1 MAPNIITLCIYTLF
15 IWLCTFA
22 GHLCDQCREG
32 AVLTNAA
39 ISPNLQKTHLKR
51 VPNARTMSD
60 CTIACCNHS
69 GCDLSWML
77 GRQCY
82 IVNCQHKESCEP
94 QKVDRMQSYLTF
106 VLRPSPRFIPFAL
119 YENIPPNREYSLL
132 TDQGD
137 QEEDMTN
144 FKDLSSLIK
153 NPSLEDLTDYTDDY
167 SGPQLDLLHI
177 NAKEGDKVRP
187 DLDYLGWFLPDLNK
201 NTTTVEIGR
210 RDDDGLEHPREE
222 SLSKGIV
229 NLISE
234 PPSEDSM
241 SITTE
246 VALTRP
252 MEITET
258 FGAELP
264 TLLPNSTS
272 EKHFSADVLG
282 KSETQATSQ
291 PVLEPQETT
300 EHMNSTVPTSPSIV
314 DNVLSTTGAN
324 NPVSELTVTTAG
336 NIEVTLPTHEV
347 QLNVFV
353 SPEAPAD
360 MPYHYE
366 WKLISQPT
374 DFLGELKMTNTRSPT
389 LSKLAAGLYRLRVSV
404 SRANMAGEGFVNI
417 TVKSAARINLPP
429 IAVVSPKTQEVL
441 APTSSAFIDASQ
453 STDDDKIVSYHWEQI
468 EGSSQE
474 MKTGRD
480 NPLLHLS
487 NLVPGNYT
495 FRLTVVDSDGVTNST
510 EAYVI
515 VNKVVDK
522 PPIANAGPN
531 QVITLPQNDI
541 SLNGNLSSD
550 DHQII
555 GYEWSLSPSSTGKLM
570 AMKDVRSPYLQA
582 TAMEAGEYTFQL
594 TVTDSSN
601 QQSTAQVTVT
611 VRPENNSPPV
621 AEAGPDKEIIF
632 PVKSTTLD
640 GSKSRDDHGIV
651 SYKWQN
657 VSGPSPVTIQ
667 DSDKPVAIVSNLHL
681 GAYRFRLTVK
691 DHQGLESSAVLS
703 ITVKEGKNS
712 PPKANA
718 GGSHVLVL
726 PNNSI
731 LLNGSKSD
739 DDQGIV
745 SYKWTRDGQSP
756 AAGDVMDS
764 SQNKPVLQL
773 INLVEGRYLFHLKV
787 TDAKGDSDVDT
798 ATVEVRP
805 DPQRENLVEL
815 ILEVS
820 VSQLS
825 EQQKDTLVRQL
836 AVLLSVLDSDVK
848 VQKIQAH
855 SDLSTAILFYVQ
867 NGHPAKIRK
876 SVDIAHTLKKQ
887 LLKEK
892 ADFLLYKV
900 LRVDSAVCLLKCSG
914 HGHCDPITKSCICY
928 PFWME
933 NWLRRYISGGESNCE
948 WSVLYIIVL
957 TFALVAFLMGL
968 TWACMCCYKS
978 RKRTKIRKKT
988 KYTILDNFDEQERMA
1003 LRPKYG
1009 IKHRS
1014 TEHNSSLMV
1023 SESEFDSD
1031 QDTIFSRDKVD
1042 QDNPKNISSGAL
1054 KNGAPFNFSSKCR

>member
-1 MAPNIITLCIYTLF
+1 MAPNVFTLCVYSLF
-15 IWLCTFA
+15 IWLCTIA

-32 AVLTNAA
+32 AVLSNAA
-39 ISPNLQKTHLKR
+39 ISPDLQKTHLKR
-51 VPNARTMSD
+51 VANARTMSD
-60 CTIACCNHS
+60 CIMACCNHS

-94 QKVDRMQSYLTF
+94 QKSDHMQSFLTF
-106 VLRPSPRFIPFAL
+106 VLRPSRFIPYAL
-119 YENIPPNREYSLL
+119 YENIPPNREYSL
-132 TDQGD
+132 TDQDD
-137 QEEDMTN
+137 QEEGMTS

-153 NPSLEDLTDYTDDY
+153 NPSLEDLSDYGDDY
-167 SGPQLDLLHI
+167 SNPQLDLLHL
-177 NAKEGDKVRP
+177 NTKEGDKIRP
-187 DLDYLGWFLPDLNK
+187 DLDYLSWILPELNK
-201 NTTTVEIGR
+201 NITSIEIGR
-210 RDDDGLEHPREE
+210 RDDDVIDPLRGE
-222 SLSKGIV
+222 SLTKE
-229 NLISE
+229 NMNHISE
-234 PPSEDSM
+234 TPPGKSSSNTSEIISTR
-241 SITTE
+241 SRETT
-246 VALTRP
+246 A
-252 MEITET
+252 T
-258 FGAELP
+258 FVEELP
-264 TLLPNSTS
+264 TLLPNSSLEKYLSS
-272 EKHFSADVLG
+272 EVLE
-282 KSETQATSQ
+282 KSPTFQT
-291 PVLEPQETT
+291 VLEPQENV
-300 EHMNSTVPTSPSIV
+300 ENMNSTVPTSPSIIN
-314 DNVLSTTGAN
+314 NVVSTSVAAN
-324 NPVSELTVTTAG
+324 TVNELKVTTAG

-360 MPYHYE
+360 MPYTYVWE
-366 WKLISQPT
+366 LISQPAE
-374 DFLGELKMTNTRSPT
+374 FQGELKMTNTRSPT
-389 LSKLAAGLYRLRVSV
+389 LSKLTAGLYRLRISV
-404 SRANMAGEGFVNI
+404 SQENVAGEGFVNI
-417 TVKSAARINLPP
+417 TVKPAVRINRPP
-429 IAVVSPKTQEVL
+429 TAVVSPRAQHVWL
-441 APTSSAFIDASQ
+441 PTTSAFIDASQ
-453 STDDDKIVSYHWEQI
+453 STDDDTIVAYHWEQT
-468 EGSSQE
+468 EGSLQE
-474 MKTGRD
+474 MKTGGD
-480 NPLLHLS
+480 NPILHLS

-495 FRLTVVDSDGVTNST
+495 FRITVADSDGATNST

-515 VNKVVDK
+515 VNKVVDH
-522 PPIANAGPN
+522 PPIAYAGPN
-531 QVITLPQNDI
+531 QLITLPQNHI

-555 GYEWSLSPSSTGKLM
+555 SYEWSLSPSSTGKVM
-570 AMKDVRSPYLQA
+570 AMKGVHSPYLQA
-582 TAMEAGEYTFQL
+582 TAMEAGEYNFQL

-601 QQSTAQVTVT
+601 QQSTAQVTVI
-611 VRPENNSPPV
+611 VGAESNSPPV
-621 AEAGPDKEIIF
+621 AETSPDEEIIF
-632 PVKSTTLD
+632 PVDFTTLD
-640 GSKSRDDHGIV
+640 GSRSRDDHGIV
-651 SYKWQN
+651 SYKWEN
-657 VSGPSPVTIQ
+657 ISGPSVVTIQ
-667 DSDKPVAIVSNLHL
+667 ESDKPVAVVSNLQIGTYH
-681 GAYRFRLTVK
+681 FRLTVK

-703 ITVKEGKNS
+703 VTVKEGRNN

-718 GGSHVLVL
+718 GGTHVLVL
-726 PNNSI
+726 PNSSI
-731 LLNGSKSD
+731 SLDGSKSV
-739 DDQGIV
+739 DDQGIA

-764 SQNKPVLQL
+764 SENKPVLQL
-773 INLVEGRYLFHLKV
+773 TNLVEGIYIFHLKV
-787 TDAKGDSDVDT
+787 TDGKGDTDIDT

-805 DPQRENLVEL
+805 DPRKGNLVEL
-815 ILEVS
+815 ILEVA
-820 VSQLS
+820 VRQLS

-836 AVLLSVLDSDVK
+836 AVLLNVLDSDVK
-848 VQKIQAH
+848 VQKVQAH
-855 SDLSTAILFYVQ
+855 SDLSTVILFYVQ
-867 NGHPAKIRK
+867 SGHPVKIRK
-876 SVDIAHTLKKQ
+876 SSEVARTLQRQ

-933 NWLRRYISGGESNCE
+933 NWLRRYVTDGESNCE

-968 TWACMCCYKS
+968 TWVCMCCYKS

-1031 QDTIFSRDKVD
+1031 QDTIFNRDKAD

>member
-1 MAPNIITLCIYTLF
+1 MALSIMTLCIYTLF
-15 IWLCTFA
+15 IWLCTIA

-60 CTIACCNHS
+60 CIMACCNHS
-69 GCDLSWML
+69 RCDLSWML

-94 QKVDRMQSYLTF
+94 QKVDHMQTYLTF

-119 YENIPPNREYSLL
+119 YENIPTNQEYSL
-132 TDQGD
+132 TDQGEE
-137 QEEDMTN
+137 EEDMAS

-153 NPSLEDLTDYTDDY
+153 NPNFEDLTDYADDY
-167 SGPQLDLLHI
+167 VGPQLDLLHL

-187 DLDYLGWFLPDLNK
+187 DLDYLGWILPDLKK

-210 RDDDGLEHPREE
+210 REDDDEVIEPPREE
-222 SLSKGIV
+222 SLTKGNV
-229 NLISE
+229 NHIPE
-234 PPSEDSM
+234 TPSGDSF
-241 SITTE
+241 STTTE
-246 VALTRP
+246 MVLTSP
-252 MEITET
+252 VETTEA
-258 FGAELP
+258 FAGELP
-264 TLLPNSTS
+264 TLLPNSTLEKYVSS
-272 EKHFSADVLG
+272 EVLG
-282 KSETQATSQ
+282 KNEKQGTFQS
-291 PVLEPQETT
+291 VLEPLGNTVYMNTT
-300 EHMNSTVPTSPSIV
+300 AATDPSVTNNAVYTSMADSPG
-314 DNVLSTTGAN
+314 N
-324 NPVSELTVTTAG
+324 ELTVTTAG

-353 SPEAPAD
+353 SPEAQAD
-360 MPYHYE
+360 APYTYD
-366 WKLISQPT
+366 WKLISQPAA
-374 DFLGELKMTNTRSPT
+374 FQGELKMSNTRSPT
-389 LSKLAAGLYRLRVSV
+389 LSKLTAGLYSLSVSV
-404 SRANMAGEGFVNI
+404 SKENVVGEGFVNI
-417 TVKSAARINLPP
+417 TVKP
-429 IAVVSPKTQEVL
+429 E
-441 APTSSAFIDASQ
+441 
-453 STDDDKIVSYHWEQI
+453 STDDDKVVAYHWEQI
-468 EGSSQE
+468 GGSLQE
-474 MKTGRD
+474 MKTGED
-480 NPLLHLS
+480 NPVLHLS

-495 FRLTVVDSDGVTNST
+495 FRLTVEDTDGATNST
-510 EAYVI
+510 DAYVI
-515 VNKVVDK
+515 VNKVVDN

-531 QVITLPQNDI
+531 QLITLPQNHI
-541 SLNGNLSSD
+541 FLNGNLSSD

-555 GYEWSLSPSSTGKLM
+555 SYEWSLSPSSTARQM
-570 AMKDVRSPYLQA
+570 TMKGVRSPYLQA
-582 TAMEAGEYTFQL
+582 TAMQAGEYTFQL

-601 QQSTAQVTVT
+601 QQATAQVTVI
-611 VRPENNSPPV
+611 VQPENNSPPV
-621 AEAGPDKEIIF
+621 ADTCLDKEIIF
-632 PVKSTTLD
+632 PVESTTLD
-640 GSKSRDDHGIV
+640 GSKSSDDHGIV
-651 SYKWQN
+651 FYKWEEI
-657 VSGPSPVTIQ
+657 SGPSAVTIQ
-667 DSDKPVAIVSNLHL
+667 DSDKPVAVVTNLQL
-681 GAYRFRLTVK
+681 GTYHFRLTVK

-718 GGSHVLVL
+718 GGTHVLVL
-726 PNNSI
+726 PNCSI
-731 LLNGSKSD
+731 SLDGSKSV
-739 DDQGIV
+739 DDQGIL
-745 SYKWTRDGQSP
+745 SYEWTRDGQSP
-756 AAGDVMDS
+756 AAGDVIDS
-764 SQNKPVLQL
+764 SGNKPVLQL
-773 INLVEGRYLFHLKV
+773 TNLVEGIYLFHLKV
-787 TDAKGDSDVDT
+787 TDAKGDSDIDT

-805 DPQRENLVEL
+805 DPRKENLVEL
-815 ILEVS
+815 ILEVA

-836 AVLLSVLDSDVK
+836 AVLLNVLDSDVK

-855 SDLSTAILFYVQ
+855 SVISTVILFYVQ
-867 NGHPAKIRK
+867 SGHPVKIRK
-876 SVDIAHTLKKQ
+876 SIDVAHTLQKQ

-892 ADFLLYKV
+892 ADFLFYNV
-900 LRVDSAVCLLKCSG
+900 LRVDTAVCLLKCSG

-933 NWLRRYISGGESNCE
+933 NWLRRYVSDGESNCE

-968 TWACMCCYKS
+968 TWVCMCCYKS

-1042 QDNPKNISSGAL
+1042 QDNPKNVSSGPL

>member
-1 MAPNIITLCIYTLF
+1 MATNTVSVCIYTLF
-15 IWLCTFA
+15 IWLCTIA

-39 ISPNLQKTHLKR
+39 ISPNLQMTHLKR

-94 QKVDRMQSYLTF
+94 QKVDHMQSYLTF

-119 YENIPPNREYSLL
+119 YDNIPPNQEYSL

-137 QEEDMTN
+137 LEEDMAS

-167 SGPQLDLLHI
+167 SGPQLDLLHL
-177 NAKEGDKVRP
+177 NPKEENKVRP
-187 DLDYLGWFLPDLNK
+187 DLDLIGWILPELNK
-201 NTTTVEIGR
+201 NSTTIEIGR
-210 RDDDGLEHPREE
+210 RNDDVIEHPREE
-222 SLSKGIV
+222 SVTKGNV
-229 NLISE
+229 NHISGT
-234 PPSEDSM
+234 PSEDPFSA
-241 SITTE
+241 TTE
-246 VALTRP
+246 MISTKP
-252 MEITET
+252 METTQAFVE
-258 FGAELP
+258 ELP
-264 TLLPNSTS
+264 TLLPSTS
-272 EKHFSADVLG
+272 KNHVSSDVLG
-282 KSETQATSQ
+282 ISEKQ
-291 PVLEPQETT
+291 PTPQSVLEPQENKDT
-300 EHMNSTVPTSPSIV
+300 NNTVPTRPSILH
-314 DNVLSTTGAN
+314 NVVSTSMASK
-324 NPVSELTVTTAG
+324 PVTELTVTTAG

-353 SPEAPAD
+353 SPEVRAD
-360 MPYHYE
+360 MPYTYE
-366 WKLISQPT
+366 WKLISQPA
-374 DFLGELKMTNTRSPT
+374 DFQGELTMANTRSPT
-389 LSKLAAGLYRLRVSV
+389 LSKLTAGLYRLRVSV
-404 SRANMAGEGFVNI
+404 SMDNVVGEGFVNI
-417 TVKSAARINLPP
+417 TVKPAARINLPP

-441 APTSSAFIDASQ
+441 LPTTSAGIDASQ
-453 STDDDKIVSYHWEQI
+453 STDDDKIVSYHWEQT
-468 EGSSQE
+468 EGSLQE
-474 MKTGRD
+474 MKTGGD
-480 NPLLHLS
+480 NPVLHLS

-495 FRLTVVDSDGVTNST
+495 FRLTVVDSDGAKNST

-515 VNKVVDK
+515 VTKVVDN
-522 PPIANAGPN
+522 PPNANAGPN
-531 QVITLPQNDI
+531 QLITLPQNHI

-550 DHQII
+550 DHEII
-555 GYEWSLSPSSTGKLM
+555 SYQWTLSPSSTGKVG
-570 AMKDVRSPYLQA
+570 AMKGMHSPYLQA
-582 TAMEAGEYTFQL
+582 TAMQAGEYTFQL

-601 QQSTAQVTVT
+601 QQSAAQATVI
-611 VRPENNSPPV
+611 VQPEDNSPPV
-621 AEAGPDKEIIF
+621 AQAGPDKEIIF
-632 PVKSTTLD
+632 PVESITLD
-640 GSKSRDDHGIV
+640 GSQSRDDHGIV
-651 SYKWQN
+651 AYKWEN
-657 VSGPSPVTIQ
+657 ISGPSAVTIQ
-667 DSDKPVAIVSNLHL
+667 DSDEPVAVVSNLQL
-681 GAYRFRLTVK
+681 GTYHFRLTVK

-703 ITVKEGKNS
+703 VTVIEGKNS

-718 GGSHVLVL
+718 GGKHVLVL
-726 PNNSI
+726 PNSSI
-731 LLNGSKSD
+731 SLDGSKSVD
-739 DDQGIV
+739 DMGIV
-745 SYKWTRDGQSP
+745 SYTWTRDGKSP

-764 SQNKPVLQL
+764 SENKPVLHL
-773 INLVEGRYLFHLKV
+773 TNLVEGVYVFQLKV
-787 TDAKGDSDVDT
+787 TDAKGDSDIDT

-805 DPQRENLVEL
+805 DPRKGNLVEL
-815 ILEVS
+815 ILEVA

-836 AVLLSVLDSDVK
+836 AVLLNVLDSDVK

-855 SDLSTAILFYVQ
+855 SDLSTVILFYVQ
-867 NGHPAKIRK
+867 SGHPIKIRK
-876 SVDIAHTLKKQ
+876 SVDVAQMLQKQ
-887 LLKEK
+887 LLKKK

-933 NWLRRYISGGESNCE
+933 NWLRRYVSDGESNCD

-968 TWACMCCYKS
+968 TWVCMCCYKS

-1042 QDNPKNISSGAL
+1042 QDNPKNISSGSL